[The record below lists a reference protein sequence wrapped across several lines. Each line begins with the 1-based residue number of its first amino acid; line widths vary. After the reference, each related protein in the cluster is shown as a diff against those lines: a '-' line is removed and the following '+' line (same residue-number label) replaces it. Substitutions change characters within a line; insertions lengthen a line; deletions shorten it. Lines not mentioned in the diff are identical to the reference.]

1 MLDLL
6 SENPYEF
13 ITKTQTDD
21 FTKDN
26 KPPKAVP
33 ESKSKFAK
41 NFKDTHREKAP
52 SYKTPALTKST
63 NMYIWVIATS
73 N

>member
-26 KPPKAVP
+26 KPPKATA
-33 ESKSKFAK
+33 ESKSEFEK
-41 NFKDTHREKAP
+41 NFKDTHREKAL
-52 SYKTPALTKST
+52 SYKTATLTKST
-63 NMYIWVIATS
+63 NIYIWVIATS